1 MTSKSKQTKRTIK
14 DYFAKLKINTFEN
27 LDEWT
32 VFEED
37 INYLG
42 WLQKKRESKQ
52 TQFPWGE
59 KVGKVDKEPHLKSP
73 RSSWFHIG
81 FPPSNFKEQKVPM

>member
-32 VFEED
+32 MFEED
-37 INYLG
+37 IIYLG
-42 WLQKKRESKQ
+42 WLQKKREPKQ
-52 TQFPWGE
+52 TQFPWG
-59 KVGKVDKEPHLKSP
+59 KKWGKLTKIL
-73 RSSWFHIG
+73 I
-81 FPPSNFKEQKVPM
+81 